1 MEGPAGEAQNERMR
15 STHVVA
21 AALVDD
27 LARPTRLLAARRTA
41 PAALAG
47 RWELPGGKVEP
58 GEEPVAALHREL
70 REELG
75 VEVEIG
81 DPVPGPLAGGRWPVT
96 PPYEMSV
103 WLARVRT
110 GEPRP
115 LADHDEL
122 RLLTA
127 DDLFDVEWLPAN
139 ADIVRALAARVNGAP
154 PRA

>member
-1 MEGPAGEAQNERMR
+1 MR

-27 LARPTRLLAARRTA
+27 LTCPTRLLAARRTA

-58 GEEPVAALHREL
+58 GEDPLLALRREL

-81 DPVPGPLAGGRWPVT
+81 DPVAGPLAGGRWPVT

-103 WLARVRT
+103 WFAHVT
-110 GEPRP
+110 AGTPTP
-115 LADHDEL
+115 LADHDDL
-122 RLLTA
+122 VLLGPRT
-127 DDLFDVEWLPAN
+127 LFDVAWLPAN
-139 ADIVRALAARVNGAP
+139 AEIIRALAPHLRD
-154 PRA
+154 